1 MKARTDF
8 DQFADSYD
16 RALGEAL
23 AASGENRRY
32 FAEGRVKW
40 VAECMKR
47 LEFQPQ
53 SVMDYGC
60 GTGSTTPLL
69 LELAGS
75 QRAVGV
81 DTSMRSLDVARRDH
95 ASQLIQFMAIDE
107 FRPAGDLDLVYCNGV
122 FHHIPPALRA
132 SAANFIFRSLKPGGF
147 FALWENNPWNPGTR
161 YVMAH
166 CAFDGDAITLT
177 PPEAA
182 GMLRS
187 EGFRTAPVNFLFVFP
202 RFLSLLR
209 PMERFLTRLPLGG
222 QYLVLAQKPAANH

>member
-69 LELAGS
+69 LELARAE
-75 QRAVGV
+75 RAVGV
-81 DTSMRSLDVARRDH
+81 DTSLRSLDVARRDH
-95 ASQLIQFMAIDE
+95 ASQAIQFMATE
-107 FRPAGDLDLVYCNGV
+107 QFRPAGDLDLVYCNGV

-132 SAANFIFRSLKPGGF
+132 GAANFIFRSLKPGGY

-182 GMLRS
+182 RTLRS